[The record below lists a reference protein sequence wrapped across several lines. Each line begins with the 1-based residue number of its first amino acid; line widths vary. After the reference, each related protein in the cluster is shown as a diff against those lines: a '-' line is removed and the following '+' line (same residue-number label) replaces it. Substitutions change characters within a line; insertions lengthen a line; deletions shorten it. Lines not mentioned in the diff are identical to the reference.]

1 MYYYKIS
8 NIEEMITFL
17 KDSRGLLADA
27 DRGLPEIKAADALIE
42 NEITRF
48 DTKIIELKSTI

>member
-1 MYYYKIS
+1 
-8 NIEEMITFL
+8 MITFL

-27 DRGLPEIKAADALIE
+27 DRGIPEIKAADALIE